1 MRIKPI
7 EQCHRIVKYE
17 QERRQNT
24 ERAVE
29 AVKDSMP
36 SKAQTKYNQRDI
48 EKRRQRVD
56 NSWITGGINE

>member
-17 QERRQNT
+17 QERRQNA
-24 ERAVE
+24 EQAVE